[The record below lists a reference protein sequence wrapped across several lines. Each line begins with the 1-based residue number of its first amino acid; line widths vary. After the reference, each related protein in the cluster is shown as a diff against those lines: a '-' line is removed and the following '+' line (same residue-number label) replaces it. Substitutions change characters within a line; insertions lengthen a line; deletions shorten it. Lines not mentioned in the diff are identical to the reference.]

1 MPCRCLS
8 FSLCSQLVKR
18 HTSLVFSLILLWF
31 QKSVLLTELKTTHLH
46 SAFLAGSHTW
56 CRIWSP
62 ILAVAFLLTGSCF
75 LQASLLGLLVKH
87 SESYSVQGVFLAC
100 SCHSSMECSLPAP
113 ALFSL
118 QSLPWPLFELSLCP
132 TACLFLLSHMFPITW
147 PLFFPPW
154 RGC

>member
-1 MPCRCLS
+1 MPCCCLS

-18 HTSLVFSLILLWF
+18 HTSRAFSLTLPWL

-62 ILAVAFLLTGSCF
+62 ILAVAFLLIGFCSP
-75 LQASLLGLLVKH
+75 QASLLGLLFKH

-100 SCHSSMECSLPAP
+100 SRHSSMECSLP

-132 TACLFLLSHMFPITW
+132 TACLFLLSHMFHITW